1 MVMLHS
7 LLNPFGLVR
16 WQWGYW
22 HPSLHFVFEVLGY
35 LTSMAIYKHQSVTD
49 TLTPLQRKR
58 LKLWT
63 LGGAIVGAK
72 LVPLLEVAGS
82 PLWSMALWSGKSLAG
97 GLLGGIVGTELGK
110 WRGKL
115 GTASTGD
122 VLVWPLV
129 WGSLVG
135 RLGCAATAVF
145 DGMLGQPVPL
155 WLLAL
160 AGVVGV
166 NTQTYVV
173 VSPQVAGLLKL
184 NTGWLL
190 NLGQLELFGL
200 AMLAAAL
207 WYWHQRHPN
216 APAGGLFY
224 RFCVGYF
231 ALRLGLEVL
240 KHGNS
245 HLTVVQGVSLLG
257 LLWAGYRLLPPIH
270 LRRGQGGRL

>member
-1 MVMLHS
+1 MLN
-7 LLNPFGLVR
+7 LLNPLGLVR

-22 HPSLHFVFEVLGY
+22 HPSLHFGFEVLGY
-35 LTSMAIYKHQSVTD
+35 LTSFAIYKHQAVVD
-49 TLTPLQRKR
+49 TLTPPQRKR

-63 LGGAIVGAK
+63 LGGAILGAK
-72 LVPLLEVAGS
+72 AVPLLEVMGS
-82 PLWSMALWSGKSLAG
+82 PLWGMALWSGKSLAG

-145 DGMLGQPVPL
+145 DGMLGQTVPP
-155 WLLAL
+155 WLVGL

-166 NTQTYVV
+166 NTQTAVAL
-173 VSPQVAGLLKL
+173 SPQVQSLLKL
-184 NTGWLL
+184 NSGWLF

-200 AMLAAAL
+200 VTLAVVL
-207 WYWHQRHPN
+207 WRMSSRKKNPS
-216 APAGGLFY
+216 AGWLFY
-224 RFCVGYF
+224 SFCVGYF

-240 KHGNS
+240 KHGS
-245 HLTVVQGVSLLG
+245 AHLTVVQGVSLLG
-257 LLWAGYRLLPPIH
+257 LLWAVYRLILPLL
-270 LRRGQGGRL
+270 LRRGLG